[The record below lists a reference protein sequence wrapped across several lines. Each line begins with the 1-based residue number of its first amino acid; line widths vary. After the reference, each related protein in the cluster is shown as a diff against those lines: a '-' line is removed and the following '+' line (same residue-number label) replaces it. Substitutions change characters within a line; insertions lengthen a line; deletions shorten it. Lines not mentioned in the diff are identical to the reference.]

1 MSDKIYSIEEIKEI
15 VVPICK
21 KFFVKQL
28 FLFGSY
34 ARKAANNQSDIDLL
48 VDTEQRLDLETYRE
62 LEDELADSLEKD
74 VDIVF
79 IKYINPY
86 MYESIVSEA
95 VSLYEYILSK
105 GQKGL

>member
-1 MSDKIYSIEEIKEI
+1 MSDKVYSIEEIKAI

-34 ARKAANNQSDIDLL
+34 AKQSANHESDIDLL
-48 VDTEQRLDLETYRE
+48 LDTEQRLDLETYGE
-62 LEDELADSLEKD
+62 LEDELTDSLEKD

-79 IKYINPY
+79 IKYINPH

-95 VSLYEYILSK
+95 VSLYE
-105 GQKGL
+105 